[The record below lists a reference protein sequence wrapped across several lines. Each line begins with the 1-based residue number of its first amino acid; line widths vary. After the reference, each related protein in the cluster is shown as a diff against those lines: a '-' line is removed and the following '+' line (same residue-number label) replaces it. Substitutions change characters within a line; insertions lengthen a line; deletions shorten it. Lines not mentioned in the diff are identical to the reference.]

1 MKTVSASARALI
13 LALAVMLTLS
23 SAACGTAEQEIDP
36 PSYLNEP
43 FSVEVRGELRGM
55 AFTGVLSHHSAANGG
70 QAFRF
75 VSPAALAGIT
85 VCRQTDGAE
94 ILFVLEDIYIPTG
107 EWESSDLHR
116 LLLPLTQGRVISSSA
131 RDGGGSTAVIET
143 SSGGVYTVSMD
154 KNGSPLFWECDG
166 MWMEV
171 VGDAGDARGD
181 APEETF

>member
-13 LALAVMLTLS
+13 LALAVMFTLS
-23 SAACGTAEQEIDP
+23 SAACGTAGQGIDP

-70 QAFRF
+70 QEFRF

-85 VCRQTDGAE
+85 VCRETEGAE
-94 ILFVLEDIYIPTG
+94 ILFVLEDIRIPTG
-107 EWESSDLHR
+107 EWESPDLHR

-131 RDGGGSTAVIET
+131 GESGGASAVIET
-143 SSGGVYTVSMD
+143 ADGTYTVNVD
-154 KNGSPLFWECDG
+154 ENGSPLFWECDG

-171 VGDAGDARGD
+171 VRETAG
-181 APEETF
+181 ETPTTPR